1 MAKLNQFEIEAI
13 KLYISVP
20 LQQQTKFLLT
30 QPALT
35 GSGAVVYIRILVSVV
50 ADIIKYQ

>member
-20 LQQQTKFLLT
+20 LQQQTKFFAHSAGLDWQPSKLSILGYLFLLL
-30 QPALT
+30 Q
-35 GSGAVVYIRILVSVV
+35 IL
-50 ADIIKYQ
+50 